1 MYSYLVTTKQLHKNR
16 QEVLIMK
23 NTAKELRDAT
33 GRLVYVYYP
42 EKNVLEHFEKGCCS
56 RIILPPGTKFKF
68 DPGKKPAIK

>member
-1 MYSYLVTTKQLHKNR
+1 
-16 QEVLIMK
+16 MK